1 MKHAKTKATIDRLF
15 LDHPRS
21 VNETYL
27 DHMDVAMS
35 ISGKLLVA
43 TMACFVHA
51 LIPGLFQNTASSIM
65 TKILHQQHSRINR
78 H

>member
-35 ISGKLLVA
+35 ISGKLFVA
-43 TMACFVHA
+43 GMACFVHA

-65 TKILHQQHSRINR
+65 NKILHQQRSRINR